1 MALPVAVTLRITLC
15 GKVDRCL
22 HTSWIKVQLR
32 FPLLTTQV
40 LLEEFF
46 FYCFVL
52 TVCMFLAQMW
62 LWLL

>member
-15 GKVDRCL
+15 GKVDRCF

-46 FYCFVL
+46 FTVL
-52 TVCMFLAQMW
+52 C
-62 LWLL
+62 